1 MEPVVQNPIQ
11 ENYSN
16 QYIQNQFN
24 QNQFNSIQNQF
35 NQNQTPIQFNQN
47 QFNQNQFNQTQIT
60 RPKLTRFERCR
71 VVGARATQLA
81 MGAEPLINT
90 NGKTDPLDIAEMEL
104 TANKIPMII
113 RRYLP
118 NGTYEDWNLQDLN

>member
-1 MEPVVQNPIQ
+1 MEEIPSFITPLSQMTQ
-11 ENYSN
+11 
-16 QYIQNQFN
+16 
-24 QNQFNSIQNQF
+24 SIQS
-35 NQNQTPIQFNQN
+35 QTIQPQMT
-47 QFNQNQFNQTQIT
+47 QSIQSQMTQSIQSQTTKLTQ
-60 RPKLTRFERCR
+60 PQLTRFERCR

-81 MGAEPLINT
+81 MGAEPLINA

-118 NGTYEDWNLQDLN
+118 NGTYEDWNLQDLQNI

>member
-1 MEPVVQNPIQ
+1 MEEIQ
-11 ENYSN
+11 SFITPLS
-16 QYIQNQFN
+16 QMTQ
-24 QNQFNSIQNQF
+24 SIQS
-35 NQNQTPIQFNQN
+35 QTIQSQMT
-47 QFNQNQFNQTQIT
+47 QSQMTQSIQLQTTKLTQPRLT
-60 RPKLTRFERCR
+60 QPQLTRFERCR

-81 MGAEPLINT
+81 MGAEPLINA

-118 NGTYEDWNLQDLN
+118 NGTYEDWNLQDLQNI

>member
-1 MEPVVQNPIQ
+1 MEPVVQNQLIQ
-11 ENYSN
+11 NHSN
-16 QYIQNQFN
+16 QTPNQFN
-24 QNQFNSIQNQF
+24 QN
-35 NQNQTPIQFNQN
+35 QFNQN